1 MVNGKVSKTCISA
14 HIPTSSGNFP
24 DTKSTIIVWDW
35 AGIEGQFCILCSPHQ
50 YYYNFPVYQI
60 PTELLVQSHGSVLCT
75 LRRICLYMMDFQLGI
90 GDCITAWNMATIPNR
105 NHWGWWLLDTVF
117 WPFLAAGSIGRK
129 LAGYSPSGIA
139 FDQHPL
145 MTSKEVA
152 DWLTSLLKRKHRYT
166 KLVVIDKK

>member
-1 MVNGKVSKTCISA
+1 
-14 HIPTSSGNFP
+14 
-24 DTKSTIIVWDW
+24 
-35 AGIEGQFCILCSPHQ
+35 
-50 YYYNFPVYQI
+50 
-60 PTELLVQSHGSVLCT
+60 
-75 LRRICLYMMDFQLGI
+75 MMDFQLGI